1 MSRRTQPGR
10 AAAGDKPDARGRAA
24 RRRASD
30 ETPAFRTV
38 EDLGEREAAAELE
51 RLAAEIAKHDRAYY
65 QNDAPTISDADYDA
79 LRRRNAA
86 IEARFP
92 ALIRADS
99 PSQRLGAT
107 PSEKFAKVRHRV
119 PMLSLD
125 NAFED
130 EDMTSFVD
138 RIRRFLGLPA
148 EDQIAMTAEP
158 KIDGLSSSLRYERGR
173 FVLGA
178 TRGDGFEGED
188 VTRNLMTLDD
198 IPKHVR
204 GMPEVFEV
212 RGEVYMSHADF
223 TAMNERQAA
232 AGKPLFAN
240 PRNAAAGSLR
250 QLDPEITRQRPLRFF
265 AYTWGEV
272 SKLPGA
278 RQSEIYA
285 ALKSWGFPTNPL
297 WRLCDTAEELLAFY
311 HEIEHRRAD
320 LDYDIDGVVYKVD
333 RLDWQERLG
342 FVSRAPRWAI
352 AHKFPP
358 QQAQT
363 VLEDIDIQ
371 VGRTGVLTPV
381 AKLKPITVGGVVV
394 SNATLHNE
402 EEIARKDVRI
412 GDTVVVQRAGDV
424 IPQIVR
430 VIVERRPR
438 GAKPYVF
445 PDRCPACGSHAV
457 REVDEKTGKTEAARR
472 CTGGLIC
479 PAQAVERLKHFVSRH
494 AFDIEGL
501 GATYLETLHE
511 EGLLKDPADI
521 FRLPARVDEL
531 DRVLKNRRQ
540 QLSELRAEM
549 AAKDA
554 PARGDAA
561 PAAKKA
567 AAKKSKAGDE
577 SRLLQNLVAAIEARR
592 EIALDRFIFALG
604 IRHVGETT
612 ARLLARNF
620 GTLEELVA
628 SMEGERA
635 LADLDAI
642 GGIGETVAQEI
653 VEFFREPHNR
663 EVVARLM
670 KSVRARPLEQVKAN
684 SPVSGKTVVFTGT
697 LEKMTR
703 SEAKARAESLG
714 AKVAGSVSAKTD
726 IVVAG
731 PGAGSKLKQAQALGV
746 QVLDEDGWLALIGKP

>member
-1 MSRRTQPGR
+1 
-10 AAAGDKPDARGRAA
+10 
-24 RRRASD
+24 
-30 ETPAFRTV
+30 
-38 EDLGEREAAAELE
+38 
-51 RLAAEIAKHDRAYY
+51 
-65 QNDAPTISDADYDA
+65 
-79 LRRRNAA
+79 
-86 IEARFP
+86 
-92 ALIRADS
+92 
-99 PSQRLGAT
+99 
-107 PSEKFAKVRHRV
+107 
-119 PMLSLD
+119 
-125 NAFED
+125 
-130 EDMTSFVD
+130 
-138 RIRRFLGLPA
+138 
-148 EDQIAMTAEP
+148 
-158 KIDGLSSSLRYERGR
+158 
-173 FVLGA
+173 
-178 TRGDGFEGED
+178 
-188 VTRNLMTLDD
+188 
-198 IPKHVR
+198 
-204 GMPEVFEV
+204 MPEVFEV
-212 RGEVYMSHADF
+212 RGEVYMSHDDF
-223 TAMNERQAA
+223 AAMNDRQAA
-232 AGKPLFAN
+232 GGKPPFAN

-250 QLDPEITRQRPLRFF
+250 QLDPAVTKERPLRFF
-265 AYTWGEV
+265 AYAWGEV
-272 SKLPGA
+272 STLPGK

-285 ALKSWGFPTNPL
+285 ALKSWGFATNPL
-297 WRLCDTAEELLAFY
+297 WKLCASVDDLLAFY
-311 HEIEHRRAD
+311 HDIGRRRVE
-320 LDYDIDGVVYKVD
+320 LGYDIDGVVYKVD

-358 QQAQT
+358 QQAET
-363 VLEDIDIQ
+363 VLQDIDIQ

-430 VIVERRPR
+430 VITERRPR
-438 GAKPYVF
+438 GAEPYSF
-445 PDRCPACGSHAV
+445 PDRCPVCGSHAV
-457 REVDEKTGKTEAARR
+457 RELNETTGKLEAARR

-501 GATYLETLHE
+501 GATYIETLHE

-521 FRLPARVDEL
+521 FRLPRRADAVDG
-531 DRVLKNRRQ
+531 VLKKRRQ
-540 QLSELRAEM
+540 DLSQLRAE
-549 AAKDA
+549 AAGKE
-554 PARGDAA
+554 AA
-561 PAAKKA
+561 T
-567 AAKKSKAGDE
+567 AKKSKAKDE
-577 SRLLQNLVAAIEARR
+577 GKLLKNLLAAIETRR

-620 GTLEELVA
+620 GTLEELVT
-628 SMEGERA
+628 SMESEHA
-635 LADLDAI
+635 LTDLDAI
-642 GGIGETVAQEI
+642 GGIGETLAKGI
-653 VEFFREPHNR
+653 VEFFGEPRNQK
-663 EVVARLM
+663 VIARLM
-670 KSVRARPLEQVKAN
+670 KEVKTLPLERVEAS

-746 QVLDEDGWLALIGKP
+746 QVLDEDGWLALIGKA

>member
-1 MSRRTQPGR
+1 MTRKATSAR
-10 AAAGDKPDARGRAA
+10 AAMAVDKLTEPN
-24 RRRASD
+24 
-30 ETPAFRTV
+30 
-38 EDLGEREAAAELE
+38 AAAELE
-51 RLAAEIAKHDRAYY
+51 RLAAEIAKHDIAYH
-65 QNDAPTISDADYDA
+65 QEDAPTISDAEYDA
-79 LRRRNAA
+79 LRQRNAA

-92 ALIRADS
+92 ALIRPDS
-99 PSQRLGAT
+99 PSQRLGAA
-107 PSEKFAKVRHRV
+107 PSEKFEKVRHRV

-130 EDMTSFVD
+130 DDIASFVD
-138 RIRRFLGLPA
+138 RIRRFLGLPP
-148 EDQIAMTAEP
+148 EEHVAMTAEP

-178 TRGDGFEGED
+178 TRGDGFEGEN

-204 GMPEVFEV
+204 GMPDVFEV
-212 RGEVYMSHADF
+212 RGEVYMKHADF
-223 TAMNERQAA
+223 AAMNKRQTD
-232 AGKPLFAN
+232 AGRPPFAN

-250 QLDPEITRQRPLRFF
+250 QLDPSVTKARPLHFF
-265 AYTWGEV
+265 AYSWGEV
-272 SKLPGA
+272 SELPGK

-285 ALKSWGFPTNPL
+285 ALKKWGFPTNPL
-297 WRLCDTAEELLAFY
+297 WQACDTAEGLLAFY
-311 HEIEHRRAD
+311 HEIERQRVD
-320 LDYDIDGVVYKVD
+320 LGYDIDGVVYKVD
-333 RLDWQERLG
+333 RLDWQDRLG

-358 QQAQT
+358 QQAET

-412 GDTVVVQRAGDV
+412 GDSVVVQRAGDV

-430 VIVERRPR
+430 VIAERRPR
-438 GAKPYVF
+438 GAKPYEF

-457 REVDEKTGKTEAARR
+457 REMNDTSGKLEAARR
-472 CTGGLIC
+472 CTNGLTC

-501 GATYLETLHE
+501 GATYIETLHQ
-511 EGLLKDPADI
+511 EGLLKDPSDI
-521 FRLPARVDEL
+521 FRLPERAGEVD
-531 DRVLKNRRQ
+531 RILKHRRREQ
-540 QLSELRAEM
+540 SEARAE
-549 AAKDA
+549 AAGKDT
-554 PARGDAA
+554 
-561 PAAKKA
+561 A
-567 AAKKSKAGDE
+567 AAKKSKTKDE
-577 SRLLQNLVAAIEARR
+577 GKLLKNLMAAIETRR

-620 GTLEELVA
+620 ATLEELVA
-628 SMEGERA
+628 SMESEHA

-642 GGIGETVAQEI
+642 GGIGETLATEI
-653 VEFFREPHNR
+653 VEFFGERHNR
-663 EVVARLM
+663 DVVRRLM
-670 KSVRARPLEQVKAN
+670 KTVKTFPLERVKAD

-703 SEAKARAESLG
+703 NEAKARAESLG

-726 IVVAG
+726 LVVAG
-731 PGAGSKLKQAQALGV
+731 PGAGSKLKQAQGLGV
-746 QVLDEDGWLALIGKP
+746 QVIDEDGWLELIGKA